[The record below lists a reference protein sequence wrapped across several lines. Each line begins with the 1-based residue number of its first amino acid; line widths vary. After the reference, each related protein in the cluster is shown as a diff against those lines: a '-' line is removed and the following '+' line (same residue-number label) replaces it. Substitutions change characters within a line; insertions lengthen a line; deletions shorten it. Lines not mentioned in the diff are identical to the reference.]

1 MSHYDYYNGCLK
13 AIEAIKD
20 MIELQIGLELRQYG
34 KHLFIGNMV
43 YSYHMDGDKPIPTY
57 CYKYDYKEGEDNKF
71 YPIYERNGIYIYGWN
86 DFSDCCR
93 IYDVISKEINKRS

>member
-43 YSYHMDGDKPIPTY
+43 YSYHMD
-57 CYKYDYKEGEDNKF
+57 
-71 YPIYERNGIYIYGWN
+71 
-86 DFSDCCR
+86 
-93 IYDVISKEINKRS
+93 